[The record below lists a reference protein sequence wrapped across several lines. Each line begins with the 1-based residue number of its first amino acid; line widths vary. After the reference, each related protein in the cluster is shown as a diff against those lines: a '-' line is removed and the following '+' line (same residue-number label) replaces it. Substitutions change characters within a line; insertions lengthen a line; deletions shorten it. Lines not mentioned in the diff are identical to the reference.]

1 MLKADREKDQQE
13 IGALENELA
22 ATTDDLEQVNKENTE
37 VLYHIFANWL
47 LLYQTQFFKG
57 RATDNRALLRRSS
70 TFTRPCIIMALVFE
84 PSF

>member
-1 MLKADREKDQQE
+1 MLKADRQKDQQE

-47 LLYQTQFFKG
+47 LLYKTQFFKG
-57 RATDNRALLRRSS
+57 
-70 TFTRPCIIMALVFE
+70 
-84 PSF
+84 